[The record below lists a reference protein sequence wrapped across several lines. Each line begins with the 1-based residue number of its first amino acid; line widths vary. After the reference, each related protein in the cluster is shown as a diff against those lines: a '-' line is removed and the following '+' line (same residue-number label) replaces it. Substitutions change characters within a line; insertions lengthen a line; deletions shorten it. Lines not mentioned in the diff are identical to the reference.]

1 MTSTTSLR
9 SRNDRHRG
17 KRTIAVAIPLLAG
30 VLAAMLVDPAGA
42 STASRVDASSAAT
55 TGVVAPIPTLDWQPC
70 LGGDLECT
78 RAQVPLD
85 YDHPNGRTTT
95 LFMSRRLADDQADRI
110 GTLFINPGGPGGPA
124 ARLVPYFADR
134 LGDRVLRRF
143 DIVGIDPRGIGRSTR
158 VRCQPPGRIP
168 PDPREF
174 IPRTAEQAAP
184 VIDFYTF
191 LAEGCAKDHNAIL
204 NHMST
209 ADVARDMDLIRQAL
223 GDTQLNYYGI
233 SYGSI
238 LGQTYAALF
247 PDKVGAMVLDGVANP
262 RAWTTGAEG
271 DTRPVF
277 ARVGSGVGSWEALVS
292 GFAECDRVGRHRCRL
307 AGKVADYWRDIVN
320 RLKRGPVSV
329 GGGKVYYS
337 DLVDN
342 TLGALYSPS
351 SYRLLVHEIGVAHRV
366 LAGLEPAGK
375 RTIAL
380 FRRGPTVR
388 MPYAPAVL
396 SSSAG
401 PAMRAQ
407 QYSLP
412 LEGVMCADTLN
423 PHNPRAWIRAGALA
437 DRQGPWFSR
446 DWVWLSNPCAH
457 YPTSAHA
464 DAYEGPWHIATSSPV
479 LLVANVHDPATPIGG
494 ARFVNTLLAGS
505 RMLTLDQWGHVA
517 MGRSHCVSTKTA
529 AYLVTGALPRNGA
542 VCRGNGQLFPQ
553 RD

>member
-1 MTSTTSLR
+1 MASRRGTSRVRPPTAAGLLLVTAL
-9 SRNDRHRG
+9 
-17 KRTIAVAIPLLAG
+17 IAALLAT
-30 VLAAMLVDPAGA
+30 VPVEASARTPAAAFPSAA
-42 STASRVDASSAAT
+42 ASRAAPLP
-55 TGVVAPIPTLDWQPC
+55 AFDWQPC

-78 RAQVPLD
+78 YTEVPLD
-85 YDHPNGRTTT
+85 YDHPSGATTT
-95 LFMSRRLADDQADRI
+95 LFMSRRPADDQADRI
-110 GTLFINPGGPGGPA
+110 GTLFINPGGPGGPS
-124 ARLVPYFADR
+124 ARFVRYFAAR

-143 DIVGIDPRGIGRSTR
+143 DIVGIDPRGIGRSTP
-158 VRCQPPGRIP
+158 VHCQPPGPIP

-191 LAEGCAKDHNAIL
+191 LAEGCAKDHNPIL

-223 GDTQLNYYGI
+223 GDAQLNYYGI

-238 LGQTYAALF
+238 VGETYAALF
-247 PDKVGAMVLDGVANP
+247 PDKVRAMVLDGVVNP
-262 RAWTTGAEG
+262 RAWTTGGEG

-277 ARVGSGVGSWEALVS
+277 ARVGSGIGSWEALVS
-292 GFAECDRVGRHRCRL
+292 GFAECDRVGRHRCPL
-307 AGKVADYWRDIVN
+307 AGKVADYWRDLVN
-320 RLKRGPVSV
+320 RLKRGPVAV

-337 DLVDN
+337 DLIDN
-342 TLGALYSPS
+342 TLGTLYAPS
-351 SYRLLVHEIGVAHRV
+351 SYRSLVKEIGRAHRFI
-366 LAGLEPAGK
+366 AGHESVGK

-401 PAMRAQ
+401 PAARAG

-412 LEGVMCADTLN
+412 VEGVMCADTLN

-446 DWVWLSNPCAH
+446 DWVWFSNLCAH

-479 LLVANVHDPATPIGG
+479 LLVANVHDPATPIRG

-505 RMLTLDQWGHVA
+505 RLLTLDQWGHVA

-542 VCRGNGQLFPQ
+542 VCGGNGQLFPP